1 MRGAP
6 RNGGSDNE
14 RARETR
20 RRELPFAE
28 RLEIAPPPARLLS
41 RFFGIRFSL
50 AAASRPASSLCWKC
64 KKQNGPRGGG
74 KAAPKKNGFNKREL
88 AGRKK
93 KGESQMHFA
102 LSPPLA
108 FAPRFFEPPLPR
120 GTTRSDV
127 LSAIV
132 RQRKREEWEHKALK
146 RNKQGRRRTY
156 QSRRT

>member
-1 MRGAP
+1 MSERERRGVASSHS
-6 RNGGSDNE
+6 RKDSKLL
-14 RARETR
+14 R
-20 RRELPFAE
+20 RQRGC
-28 RLEIAPPPARLLS
+28 S
-41 RFFGIRFSL
+41 RVFFWNTLFTSSSF
-50 AAASRPASSLCWKC
+50 AASFIALLEVQETKRATRWWKSRTE
-64 KKQNGPRGGG
+64 KERFQQEGV
-74 KAAPKKNGFNKREL
+74 
-88 AGRKK
+88 GRRKEK

-108 FAPRFFEPPLPR
+108 FAPRFFEPLLPR